1 MTKKKEFLWDIIE
14 IGDFSYAEHR
24 RDEKAIIEPQLEK
37 LGYTNFQYFWF
48 EALIRGIS
56 CIDPQGFNVEL
67 WYG

>member
-1 MTKKKEFLWDIIE
+1 MKQTTHLDDLIE
-14 IGDFSYAEHR
+14 MSGFSYAEFR

-48 EALIRGIS
+48 EPLIRGIQ